1 MCTYLS
7 TNIQWWNMFTIL
19 INDNISSL
27 QIMET
32 LTTFCV
38 SPVWNSNLTW
48 YTGDPDFTPCFH
60 KTVLVFVPCGFLW
73 AFAFLDQFQTWKSTS
88 RNCPWSWN
96 NISKLSI
103 TSLLCLIS
111 TIEII
116 FFGLL
121 VKSEEVLITGT

>member
-1 MCTYLS
+1 
-7 TNIQWWNMFTIL
+7 MFTIP

-38 SPVWNSNLTW
+38 SPVWDSNLTW
-48 YTGDPDFTPCFH
+48 YTDDPDFTPCFH

-73 AFAFLDQFQTWKSTS
+73 VFAFLDQFLTWKSTS

-96 NISKLSI
+96 NISKLII

-111 TIEII
+111 TIEIL

-121 VKSEEVLITGT
+121 VKSEGVFITGMYNVI